1 MHIRPAQQA
10 DINQLAVITVDT
22 WRSAYTG
29 IVDQQYLDSMSYER
43 CRESWHT
50 RLLDEGITMVAVDD
64 AGDIMGYAQA
74 GPSQRAE
81 EQFRR
86 RYTPSMCC
94 IHASAWG
101 LVGSFLMRFGLG

>member
-22 WRSAYTG
+22 WRSAYAG

-43 CRESWHT
+43 YRGSWRS

-64 AGDIMGYAQA
+64 AGNIMGYAQA

-81 EQFRR
+81 EQYPQEIYAIYVLPACQR
-86 RYTPSMCC
+86 M
-94 IHASAWG
+94 G
-101 LVGSFLMRFGLG
+101 VGRQLFMRFGLG